1 LGLLA
6 KGTEAKQ
13 DKTGFIIKNK
23 WKKIFYKQTI

>member
-13 DKTGFIIKNK
+13 DQTGFIIKNK